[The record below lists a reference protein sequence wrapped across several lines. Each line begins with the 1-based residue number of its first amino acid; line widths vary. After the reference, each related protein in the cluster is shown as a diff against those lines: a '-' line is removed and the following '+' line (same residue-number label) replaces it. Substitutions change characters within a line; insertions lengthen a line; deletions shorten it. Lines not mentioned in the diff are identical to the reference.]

1 MAQSLAEIVI
11 HIIFSTKDRTPYFRD
26 RALRDEL
33 HHFLGGVLK
42 NFDCSSLIVGG
53 AADHVHVL
61 CILARTRG
69 PASVVKEIKRSSS
82 IWLKTKDPEL
92 QDFAWQ
98 AGYGA
103 FSVGH
108 SQIEPVRKYSAEQ
121 EEHHRNVSFQEEYR
135 QFLNRHEVA
144 FDERYV
150 WD

>member
-11 HIIFSTKDRTPYFRD
+11 HLIFSTKDRVSYFRD

-42 NFDCSSLIVGG
+42 NFDCPSLIVGG
-53 AADHVHVL
+53 AEDHVHVL
-61 CILARTRG
+61 CLLARTRDQ
-69 PASVVKEIKRSSS
+69 ASVVKEIKRASS
-82 IWLKTKDPEL
+82 IWLKTKAPEL
-92 QDFAWQ
+92 QDFSWQ

-108 SQIEPVRKYSAEQ
+108 SQIESVRKYIAGL

-135 QFLNRHEVA
+135 QFLSRHEIA